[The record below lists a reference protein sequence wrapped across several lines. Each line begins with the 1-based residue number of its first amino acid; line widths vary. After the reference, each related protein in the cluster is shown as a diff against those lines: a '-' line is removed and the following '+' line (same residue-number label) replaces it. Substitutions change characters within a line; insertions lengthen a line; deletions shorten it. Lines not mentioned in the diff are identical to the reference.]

1 MGAMKLDDTTREEAA
16 AWFAALRRGP
26 MPVEERAAFDAW
38 RADPRKQAALDG
50 MHELWG
56 EVSAIRELGVT
67 APAPHPRF
75 ARMAAAIAAAVVL
88 AGGGA
93 MLAFNP
99 FGHTLRTDVG
109 EQRIENLP
117 DGSVL
122 GLNVVTRA
130 SYRVT
135 SSRREVKL
143 ADGEA
148 VFFVKKDAERPFVVR
163 AGDYE
168 IRAVGT
174 AFNVRC
180 RDNLVDVAVMDGSVL
195 VRALSGPNAGREIAR
210 LPAGQRLRLGE
221 AQALAAAPLP
231 SSIEPRNVAEWRLRI
246 VGYEDVSVATVVE
259 DLNRFYERPIEIAD
273 PQLAH
278 RRITLRLQVED
289 RERTL
294 RTLGGLI
301 GATVDRQA
309 DADRLVAAEK
319 LAVPEVG

>member
-1 MGAMKLDDTTREEAA
+1 MKLDETTREEAA
-16 AWFAALRRGP
+16 TWFAALRRGP
-26 MPVEERAAFDAW
+26 MAVEERQAFDAW

-56 EVSAIRELGVT
+56 EVSAVRELGVA
-67 APAPHPRF
+67 APAPRPSLG
-75 ARMAAAIAAAVVL
+75 RMAAGIAAGAVLTAGVL
-88 AGGGA
+88 TLAVNPPGG
-93 MLAFNP
+93 
-99 FGHTLRTDVG
+99 HRLRTDVG

-122 GLNVVTRA
+122 GLNVVTKA

-135 SSRREVKL
+135 PGKREVRL

-148 VFFVKKDAERPFVVR
+148 VFFVRKDATRPFVVR

-168 IRAVGT
+168 IRAIGT

-180 RDNLVDVAVMDGSVL
+180 RDRLVDVAVMDGSVL

-221 AQALAAAPLP
+221 ADSLVTAPTP
-231 SSIEPRNVAEWRLRI
+231 TPIAPRNIAEWRLRI
-246 VGYEDVSVATVVE
+246 VGYEDASVAMVVE
-259 DLNRFYERPIEIAD
+259 DLNRFYERPVEIAD
-273 PQLAH
+273 PRLAA
-278 RRITLRLQVED
+278 RRVTMRLQVED

-294 RTLGGLI
+294 RTLGDLI
-301 GATVDRQA
+301 GADVERGGE
-309 DADRLVAAEK
+309 ADRLVIADK
-319 LAVPEVG
+319 IPSPQVG

>member
-1 MGAMKLDDTTREEAA
+1 MKLDETTREEAA
-16 AWFAALRRGP
+16 HWFAALRRGP

-38 RADPRKQAALDG
+38 RADPRKQAALDS

-67 APAPHPRF
+67 APKPRPSF
-75 ARMAAAIAAAVVL
+75 GRIAAGIAAAVVL

-93 MLAFNP
+93 MLAFSP
-99 FGHTLRTDVG
+99 FGHTLNTDVG

-122 GLNVVTRA
+122 GLNVVTKA
-130 SYRVT
+130 SYKVT
-135 SSRREVKL
+135 ANKREVRL

-195 VRALSGPNAGREIAR
+195 VRALTGPNAGREIAR

-221 AQALAAAPLP
+221 AVAP
-231 SSIEPRNVAEWRLRI
+231 SVTAIEPRNVAEWRLRI
-246 VGYEDVSVATVVE
+246 VGYEDASVATVVE

-273 PQLAH
+273 PRLAG

-301 GATVDRQA
+301 GAEIEREA
-309 DADRLVAAEK
+309 EADRLVASEK
-319 LAVPEVG
+319 FAGPEVG

>member
-1 MGAMKLDDTTREEAA
+1 MGAMKLDDITREEAA

-38 RADPRKQAALDG
+38 RADPRKQAALDSL
-50 MHELWG
+50 HELWG

-67 APAPHPRF
+67 APRPRPAF
-75 ARMAAAIAAAVVL
+75 ARLAAGVAAAVVL

-93 MLAFNP
+93 IFALNP
-99 FGHTLRTDVG
+99 PGGHTLRTQVG

-122 GLNVVTRA
+122 GLNVVTKA

-135 SSRREVKL
+135 ASRREVRL

-148 VFFVKKDAERPFVVR
+148 VFFVKKDAARPFVVR

-180 RDNLVDVAVMDGSVL
+180 RDDLVDVAVMDGSVL
-195 VRALSGPNAGREIAR
+195 VRALTGPNAGREIAR

-221 AQALAAAPLP
+221 AGQLIATPIA
-231 SSIEPRNVAEWRLRI
+231 IEPRNVAEWRLRI
-246 VGYEDVSVATVVE
+246 VGYEDASVATVIE

-273 PQLAH
+273 AELAS

-294 RTLGGLI
+294 RTLGDLI
-301 GATVDRQA
+301 GADIEREA

-319 LAVPEVG
+319 FADPEVG

>member
-1 MGAMKLDDTTREEAA
+1 MGPMKLDETTREEAA
-16 AWFAALRRGP
+16 HWFAALRRGP

-38 RADPRKQAALDG
+38 RTDPRKQAALDG

-67 APAPHPRF
+67 APRPRPSF
-75 ARMAAAIAAAVVL
+75 IRMAAGLAAAVVL
-88 AGGGA
+88 AGGGL
-93 MLAFNP
+93 MLAVNP
-99 FGHTLRTDVG
+99 PGGHALRTDVG

-135 SSRREVKL
+135 PDKREVRL

-148 VFFVKKDAERPFVVR
+148 VFFVKKDASRPFVVR

-180 RDNLVDVAVMDGSVL
+180 RDRLVDVAVMDGAVL
-195 VRALSGPNAGREIAR
+195 VRALKGPQAGREIT

-221 AQALAAAPLP
+221 AGMLAAAPAP
-231 SSIEPRNVAEWRLRI
+231 TPIAARNIAEWRLRI
-246 VGYEDVSVATVVE
+246 VGYEDASVATVVE

-273 PQLAH
+273 PQLAG

-294 RTLGGLI
+294 RTLGDLI
-301 GATVDRQA
+301 GAGIERGEE
-309 DADRLVAAEK
+309 ADRLVAEK
-319 LAVPEVG
+319 FATPQVG